1 MMTQLGLGR
10 GINVHGGELKVPPDR
25 SRWIQYPARLGHCLN
40 SPPILPRSSDPY
52 LRIAA
57 MLRRSASTEKS
68 FGYLTTVE
76 TGEFG
81 YFGGYLIVS
90 SLGRPLE
97 FHCTAPIQPSRAQRI
112 LYGPTLASYL
122 LGEQICGA
130 LSGVAKL
137 TPELIL
143 TDCDVALHARNR
155 FAVPMALVTAV
166 ELMKSVDGLNQTAHE
181 ASGATHHAAA
191 VPIQQVLGVFTI
203 GPNQFRLPDGYEGE
217 QHTVEEA
224 VALLAQRVE
233 LTEPFGRI
241 REAIDEAQRIGGGG
255 TDANDQAA

>member
-1 MMTQLGLGR
+1 
-10 GINVHGGELKVPPDR
+10 
-25 SRWIQYPARLGHCLN
+25 
-40 SPPILPRSSDPY
+40 
-52 LRIAA
+52 

-68 FGYLTTVE
+68 FGYLSTVE
-76 TGEFG
+76 TAEFG

-143 TDCDVALHARNR
+143 TDCEVALHARNR

-166 ELMKSVDGLNQTAHE
+166 EPVKSVDALNRAAHE
-181 ASGATHHAAA
+181 ASGASLHAAA
-191 VPIQQVLGVFTI
+191 ALVQHAIGLFTI
-203 GPNQFRLPDGYEGE
+203 GSIQFRLPDGYESE

-224 VALLAQRVE
+224 VTLLAQRVE

-241 REAIDEAQRIGGGG
+241 REAIDEAQRVGGRG

>member
-1 MMTQLGLGR
+1 MAQLGLGR
-10 GINVHGGELKVPPDR
+10 GINLRGGEFKVPSDR
-25 SRWIQYPARLGHCLN
+25 SRWIQYLAYLGNCPN
-40 SPPILPRSSDPY
+40 FPPNLPRSSDPY

-57 MLRRSASTEKS
+57 MLRRSASTDKS
-68 FGYLTTVE
+68 FGYLTAVE
-76 TGEFG
+76 TAEFG

-143 TDCDVALHARNR
+143 TDCEVALHARNR
-155 FAVPMALVTAV
+155 FAVPMALVTSSERA
-166 ELMKSVDGLNQTAHE
+166 ESVAQPVA
-181 ASGATHHAAA
+181 
-191 VPIQQVLGVFTI
+191 GVFTI
-203 GPNQFRLPDGYEGE
+203 GLNQFQLPNGYESE
-217 QHTVEEA
+217 QHSVEEA
-224 VALLAQRVE
+224 VTLLAQRVE

-241 REAIDEAQRIGGGG
+241 REAIDEAQRIGGRG

>member
-1 MMTQLGLGR
+1 MFAEVSLKSLPIGPDGFSTSPTSATARISRLFCR
-10 GINVHGGELKVPPDR
+10 GHPTPTI
-25 SRWIQYPARLGHCLN
+25 
-40 SPPILPRSSDPY
+40 
-52 LRIAA
+52 RIAA

-76 TGEFG
+76 TAEFG

-130 LSGVAKL
+130 LSGAAKL

-143 TDCDVALHARNR
+143 TDCEVALHARNR
-155 FAVPMALVTAV
+155 FAVPIALVTAV
-166 ELMKSVDGLNQTAHE
+166 EQVKSVDGLNQAAHG
-181 ASGATHHAAA
+181 ASG
-191 VPIQQVLGVFTI
+191 VLFMLPRRPSNTSSVYL
-203 GPNQFRLPDGYEGE
+203 RL
-217 QHTVEEA
+217 A
-224 VALLAQRVE
+224 
-233 LTEPFGRI
+233 
-241 REAIDEAQRIGGGG
+241 
-255 TDANDQAA
+255 

>member
-1 MMTQLGLGR
+1 MMTRLGLGR
-10 GINVHGGELKVPPDR
+10 GINVRQGEFKVLSDR
-25 SRWIQYPARLGHCLN
+25 SRWIQYLAYLGNCLN
-40 SPPILPRSSDPY
+40 FPPILPRSYDPY

-57 MLRRSASTEKS
+57 MLLRSASTEKS
-68 FGYLTTVE
+68 FGYLTAVE
-76 TGEFG
+76 TAEFG

-130 LSGVAKL
+130 LSNVAKS

-155 FAVPMALVTAV
+155 FAVPMALVNVTERIETPA
-166 ELMKSVDGLNQTAHE
+166 DGNKVNQITSSALQGKFAPSLPH
-181 ASGATHHAAA
+181 GT
-191 VPIQQVLGVFTI
+191 GVFAV
-203 GPNQFRLPDGYEGE
+203 GQHNFRLPDGYESE
-217 QHTVEEA
+217 QHAIEEA
-224 VALLAQRVE
+224 VTLLAQHVE
-233 LTEPFGRI
+233 ITEPFGRI
-241 REAIDEAQRIGGGG
+241 REAIGEAQRIGGHG